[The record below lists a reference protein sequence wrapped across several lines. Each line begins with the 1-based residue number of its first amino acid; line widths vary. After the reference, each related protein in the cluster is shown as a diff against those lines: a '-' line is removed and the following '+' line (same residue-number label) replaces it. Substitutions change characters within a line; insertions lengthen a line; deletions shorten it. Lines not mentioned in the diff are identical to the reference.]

1 MNDRQTNTGTN
12 RTWLTRRN
20 RRSDARPECWRD
32 ATEKSDCAGSSRLP
46 GIADHARPNSQVAL
60 TSRGRSASIKKNRT
74 HFPRLIDRS
83 DEDVIMR
90 ATRFKMPTPQEPNV
104 FSPEG
109 AIDLHVSPE
118 MRVALREMIDKKP
131 KRLVVD
137 LSRVP
142 YVDSSGLAVLIGAMQ
157 SLEHEGGVF
166 MLAGRGGG
174 APDPGKRAARS
185 IFPPVP
191 TVDEALSAP

>member
-1 MNDRQTNTGTN
+1 M
-12 RTWLTRRN
+12 
-20 RRSDARPECWRD
+20 ACF
-32 ATEKSDCAGSSRLP
+32 
-46 GIADHARPNSQVAL
+46 
-60 TSRGRSASIKKNRT
+60 IKPVFN
-74 HFPRLIDRS
+74 
-83 DEDVIMR
+83 
-90 ATRFKMPTPQEPNV
+90 MPAPQPSNV

-118 MRVALREMIDKKP
+118 MRASLRAIIDQKP

-166 MLAGRGGG
+166 MLAGAQEAVRLILESARLDQYFKLFPSVASALA
-174 APDPGKRAARS
+174 AP
-185 IFPPVP
+185 
-191 TVDEALSAP
+191 